1 MYDHRSVYNSCL
13 YRYIFHV
20 HIGTGLQLYPDI
32 FEVVSAFGT
41 VGLSTGI
48 TPELCTAGKLVIISV
63 MFIGRLGAFTLLTMW
78 ISRPESA
85 IRYSEESIAIG

>member
-1 MYDHRSVYNSCL
+1 MITVLSITVVCIATFFMCILEPDCSFIQ
-13 YRYIFHV
+13 IF
-20 HIGTGLQLYPDI
+20 

>member
-1 MYDHRSVYNSCL
+1 MCILEPDCSFIQ
-13 YRYIFHV
+13 IF
-20 HIGTGLQLYPDI
+20 

-85 IRYSEESIAIG
+85 IRYSEEALLSDKEIGKGRNKVERNQGG